1 MPTRSAPL
9 RFDPAAPIRPR
20 PAHRIARLTVLLA
33 GALVVAGCT
42 VTLPQRALILS
53 PTPGASDNTQASYRD
68 EVARQI
74 LDANASRVLHGTPQ
88 AMLRSLVVVAFTVD
102 RDGRLVRASVYRSNG
117 DDGAEAIALQSL
129 RRAAPLPRPPAGLLD
144 GRGQIEM
151 MESWLFN
158 DNGQFQLRTRATQQA
173 QTID

>member
-1 MPTRSAPL
+1 MPIAPVRRVSRL
-9 RFDPAAPIRPR
+9 AA
-20 PAHRIARLTVLLA
+20 LLA
-33 GALVVAGCT
+33 GAFVVAGCT
-42 VTLPQRALILS
+42 VTLPQRALVLS
-53 PTPGASDNTQASYRD
+53 PTPGASGASQAGYRD
-68 EVARQI
+68 DVARQI

-129 RRAAPLPRPPAGLLD
+129 RRAAPLPRPPASLLD
-144 GRGQIEM
+144 GHGQLEM

-158 DNGQFQLRTRATQQA
+158 DNGQFQLRTRAAQQA

>member
-1 MPTRSAPL
+1 MSPTL
-9 RFDPAAPIRPR
+9 R
-20 PAHRIARLTVLLA
+20 PASPRALARLARLAAWLA

-42 VTLPQRALILS
+42 ITLPQRALVLPSS
-53 PTPGASDNTQASYRD
+53 PAAGGTTQAQYRD
-68 EVARQI
+68 AVAQRI
-74 LDANASRVLHGTPQ
+74 LDANASSVLHGTPQ

-102 RDGRLVRASVYRSNG
+102 RDGRLLRSSVYRSNG

-129 RRAAPLPRPPAGLLD
+129 RRAAPLPKPPAPLLD
-144 GRGQIEM
+144 GHGQLDM

-158 DNGQFQLRTRATQQA
+158 DNGQFQLRTKATQQA